1 VGAQSVVATT
11 PAQLVKAPLG
21 YGLYQRVTVTNA
33 AATLV
38 SLLAGGVLPSIPVP
52 GLSGPAT
59 RTYAFR
65 FVDLSSETDPAAI
78 VVRYTDDSQTVP
90 TATLGFVIPMQPS
103 WVRIPCAPEDIRVI
117 SAGANVNVQVRLG
130 IMGQEGP

>member
-1 VGAQSVVATT
+1 MGAQSVVATT
-11 PAQLVKAPLG
+11 PAQLVKAPVG

-38 SLLAGGVLPSIPVP
+38 SLLSGGVLPSIPVP